1 MTVVPDITN
10 QWCFNTDSGRTDQWS
25 CISRPFKNVF
35 DRDDIVDHELLLTK
49 LEYIGVRGRP
59 LLEWFKSY
67 HVVYINGVL
76 SEKSILK
83 CGVPKAST
91 LWPLLFLIDINDF
104 SNIMDY
110 AAT

>member
-1 MTVVPDITN
+1 M
-10 QWCFNTDSGRTDQWS
+10 
-25 CISRPFKNVF
+25 
-35 DRDDIVDHELLLTK
+35 TK
-49 LEYIGVRGRP
+49 LEYTGVRGRP
-59 LLEWFKSY
+59 LPEWFKSY

-83 CGVPKAST
+83 CGVPKGSI
-91 LWPLLFLIDINDF
+91 LWPLLFLINTNDL